1 MARTLIIGQRV
12 DLSPQGLDLSH
23 QKVNPSLI
31 INRKIIIQTSN
42 EAEVKR
48 EVITDLC
55 LRALT
60 KMKLDQRQ

>member
-12 DLSPQGLDLSH
+12 DLSPQGLDPIH

-31 INRKIIIQTSN
+31 INRKIIIQTKN
-42 EAEVKR
+42 EAEVER
-48 EVITDLC
+48 EVIIDLGQG
-55 LRALT
+55 ALT

>member
-1 MARTLIIGQRV
+1 MARTPIIGQRV
-12 DLSPQGLDLSH
+12 DLSPQGLDPSH

-42 EAEVKR
+42 EAEVEK
-48 EVITDLC
+48 EVITDLG
-55 LRALT
+55 LGALT